1 LTIEATYNHS
11 TKALSLPSQIS
22 ALRPDIWRSA
32 DFVDAVLSLDDL
44 RIRMAILKYYHPYYF
59 GMMSP
64 VQVSEIIGAWELQAD
79 YDALAPMPGFRYFYL
94 HYVEPPRDFATGTL
108 REFIYMDEYLEEIV
122 SGDASLPPAP
132 KGESIAC
139 LTALLYRRP
148 ADHAAAL
155 RRDDR
160 RAPLIG
166 RDQVG
171 MWAQTINRHSYLRQV
186 QSMQASALLYA
197 IGVKQLVH
205 NLYGSRLFSGEANT
219 SHNLGWMAVA
229 MQVAEQGV
237 FGNYEQVLDTT
248 LHEVLA
254 YMLVKKSEADAAD
267 RKE

>member
-1 LTIEATYNHS
+1 MTLTATYNQS

-22 ALRPDIWRSA
+22 ALRQDIWRSA

-44 RIRMAILKYYHPYYF
+44 RIRMAILKYLYPDYYRI
-59 GMMSP
+59 MTP

-79 YDALAPMPGFRYFYL
+79 YDALAPMDGFRYFHL
-94 HYVEPPRDFATGTL
+94 HYIAPPRDFATGTL
-108 REFIYMDEYLEEIV
+108 REFIYMDEYLEEMDIT
-122 SGDASLPPAP
+122 S
-132 KGESIAC
+132 

-148 ADHAAAL
+148 ADHATAI

-166 RDQVG
+166 RDQVW
-171 MWAQTINRHSYLRQV
+171 MWAQTIKRHSYLRQV
-186 QSMQASALLYA
+186 QAMQASALLYA

-205 NLYGSRLFSGEANT
+205 SLYGSRLFAGEANT

-229 MQVAEQGV
+229 MQIAEQGV
-237 FGNYEQVLDTT
+237 FGDYEHTLDTT

-254 YMLVKKSEADAAD
+254 YMLVKKSEADAME

>member
-1 LTIEATYNHS
+1 LTIQATYNHS
-11 TKALSLPSQIS
+11 TKALYLPSQIS

-44 RIRMAILKYYHPYYF
+44 RIRMAILKYHYPDYF

-64 VQVSEIIGAWELQAD
+64 VQVSEIIGVWELQAD
-79 YDALAPMPGFRYFYL
+79 YDALAPMPGFRYFHL
-94 HYVEPPRDFATGTL
+94 NYVEPPKDFATGTL
-108 REFIYMDEYLEEIV
+108 REFIYMDEYLEEMDIP
-122 SGDASLPPAP
+122 S
-132 KGESIAC
+132 

-160 RAPLIG
+160 RALLIG

-171 MWAQTINRHSYLRQV
+171 MWAQTIKRHSYLRQV
-186 QSMQASALLYA
+186 RAMQASALLYA

-205 NLYGSRLFSGEANT
+205 NLYGSRLFAGDANT

-229 MQVAEQGV
+229 MQIAEQGV
-237 FGNYEQVLDTT
+237 FGDYEHTLDTT

-254 YMLVKKSEADAAD
+254 YMLVKKSEADAAE